1 VTQATGSSASAK
13 NIPGVIA
20 PPPLIFLAAVI
31 LSVVL
36 NLIWPVA
43 LLPDTAQY
51 WVGGVVIAAS
61 FALVIPAFRNFR
73 AVGEHPD
80 PSRQTGW
87 VVLTGP
93 YRYTRNPMYL
103 YMTVFAIGLA
113 IVLDN
118 AWFLPALVP
127 ALIVVNYFVIRREE
141 RYLENKV
148 GEEYLRFKFSVRRW
162 L

>member
-1 VTQATGSSASAK
+1 MTQATDSSASAK
-13 NIPGVIA
+13 DLPGIIA

-31 LSVVL
+31 LGVVL
-36 NLIWPVA
+36 DLIWPVV

-51 WVGGVVIAAS
+51 WAGGVVIAAS
-61 FALVIPAFRNFR
+61 FALVIPAFRSFR

-80 PSRQTGW
+80 PSRPTGSR
-87 VVLTGP
+87 P

-118 AWFLPALVP
+118 AWILPALVT